1 MAFLDNSGDI
11 ILDAVLTEAGRRR
24 MAEGNFSITKFAL
37 GDDEIDYALYN
48 KTHPSGSAY
57 YDLEILQTPVF
68 EAFTQIN
75 AGINYGLLPNT
86 ATDLLYLP
94 VMKVNELT
102 GVTGGGSGAI
112 QSSGSSGLFV
122 VSDASGDTT
131 ADTIASALNTVPA
144 IDFIAGGGSSNNFIL
159 VETGLDTGASST
171 PNGTAANRDSFLV
184 ANNLID
190 TRIMVF
196 YDSRFF
202 SAMRG
207 LANGDTDESKFD
219 NLGASANELQFQVN
233 LVSGVRTTFQ
243 SGLENYVST
252 QLNTIENGV
261 VQPSSGANTE
271 ANFSV
276 ISGPRGIA
284 AAISPVIKSGLNAEY
299 DLYGGQTTVGGKT
312 VKFIDTTL
320 YVQGKAT
327 SAQVQIPVRI
337 MKLA

>member
-94 VMKVNELT
+94 VMKINELS
-102 GVTGGGSGAI
+102 GVTTESNSI

-131 ADTIASALNTVPA
+131 ATNSIAAALGTA
-144 IDFIAGGGSSNNFIL
+144 IDFVSGDGSSNNFIL

-171 PNGTAANRDSFLV
+171 PNGTAANRESFLV

-190 TRIMVF
+190 RRIMVF

-202 SAMRG
+202 SSMRG
-207 LANGDTDESKFD
+207 LANTGTKFD
-219 NLGASANELQFQVN
+219 NLGTSNTLQFDVT

-252 QLNTIENGV
+252 ALNGISNGV
-261 VQPSSGANTE
+261 VQPSSGTNTE
-271 ANFSV
+271 ANLSV

-284 AAISPVIKSGLNAEY
+284 GAVSPVIKSGLNAEY

-320 YVQGKAT
+320 YVQGAVT

>member
-48 KTHPSGSAY
+48 KAHPSGSAY

-94 VMKVNELT
+94 VMKINELT
-102 GVTGGGSGAI
+102 GVTTESNSIQGSGR
-112 QSSGSSGLFV
+112 
-122 VSDASGDTT
+122 
-131 ADTIASALNTVPA
+131 
-144 IDFIAGGGSSNNFIL
+144 
-159 VETGLDTGASST
+159 E
-171 PNGTAANRDSFLV
+171 SFLV

-190 TRIMVF
+190 RRIMVF

-207 LANGDTDESKFD
+207 LANTGTKFD
-219 NLGASANELQFQVN
+219 NLGTSNTLQFDVT

-252 QLNTIENGV
+252 ALNGIANGV
-261 VQPSSGANTE
+261 VQPSSGTNTE
-271 ANFSV
+271 ANLSA

-284 AAISPVIKSGLNAEY
+284 AAVSPVIKAGLNAEY

-320 YVQGKAT
+320 YVQGAVT